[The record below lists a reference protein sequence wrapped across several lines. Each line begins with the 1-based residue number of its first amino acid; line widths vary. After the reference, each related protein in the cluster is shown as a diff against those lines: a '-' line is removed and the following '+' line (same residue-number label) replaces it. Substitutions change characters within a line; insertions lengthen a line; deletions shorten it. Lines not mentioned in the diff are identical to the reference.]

1 MMPMAIEDALATWLG
16 NQRWFAGKGQGLRDL
31 AIVADTELV
40 SGDPELRHMIVTV
53 SHGTA
58 ADYYQLLIGLRRRL
72 PARLKHARIGPS
84 GDGRQAYDALHDAD
98 LTKTLLAGIAA
109 DAEIGSLRMR
119 TIPGASFGT
128 DRDSLVLGSEQS
140 NTSLVYGEESILKV
154 FRRLSPGPN
163 PDLEVTTAL
172 HRLGSPQVAE
182 PLGWIETR
190 LEGAPTS
197 LAILSRYL
205 RLATDGWTLAAT
217 SVRDLYATVGEANA
231 STGDTTHAESP
242 ESLPSA
248 AGGHRGVRGVVP
260 PGGAVGGAPD
270 TMAPFAIGRATG
282 GVRGV
287 VPPGDRPSGAQPGA
301 GDAGGDF
308 AGESRRLGIA
318 TAQVHADLAAAFG
331 TDELGKDAL
340 GELTE
345 WMYRKLDLAVAAVP
359 ELAKHVDMI
368 SDAYSELAK
377 LSGPFPVQR
386 VHGDYHLGQ
395 VLRTETGWVVLDF
408 EGEPASPLAQRRAR
422 SSPLRDVAGMLRS
435 FDYAARHQ
443 LIGHPGQA
451 VLSDVARDWVR
462 RNASAFCVGYAEAGG
477 LDPVANQVL
486 LRALQL
492 DKAVYEVLY
501 EARHRPSWLP
511 IPLDSL
517 AEF

>member
-1 MMPMAIEDALATWLG
+1 MAIEDTLATWLG
-16 NQRWFAGKGQGLRDL
+16 EQRWFAGKGQELHDL
-31 AIVADTELV
+31 AIVADAQLLA
-40 SGDPELRHMIVTV
+40 GDPELRHLIVAV
-53 SHGTA
+53 SHATSV
-58 ADYYQLLIGLRRRL
+58 DYYQVLVGLRRRL
-72 PARLKHARIGPS
+72 PGRLKHARIGAWDGGQDDS
-84 GDGRQAYDALHDAD
+84 GKVAYDALHDAD
-98 LTKTLLAGIAA
+98 LTTPLLAGIAA
-109 DAEIGSLRMR
+109 NAEIGSLRLQAL
-119 TIPGASFGT
+119 PEASFTTGL
-128 DRDSLVLGSEQS
+128 DSLVLGSEQS

-172 HRLGSPQVAE
+172 AKLGSPQGAE

-190 LEGAPTS
+190 LEGVPTS

-217 SVRDLYATVGEANA
+217 SVRDLYA
-231 STGDTTHAESP
+231 
-242 ESLPSA
+242 
-248 AGGHRGVRGVVP
+248 
-260 PGGAVGGAPD
+260 AVGDASDRDQNDRSAEGNPAD
-270 TMAPFAIGRATG
+270 KVRAAD
-282 GVRGV
+282 V
-287 VPPGDRPSGAQPGA
+287 
-301 GDAGGDF
+301 GGDF
-308 AGESRRLGIA
+308 AGEARRLGIA

-331 TDELGKDAL
+331 TDELGTDAV

-345 WMYRKLDLAVAAVP
+345 RMYRKLDLAVAAVP

-368 SDAYSELAK
+368 SDAFSELAK

-408 EGEPASPLAQRRAR
+408 EGEPATPLAQRRAR

-435 FDYAARHQ
+435 FDDGARHQ

-451 VLSDVARDWVR
+451 ARNDAARDWVR

-486 LRALQL
+486 LRG
-492 DKAVYEVLY
+492 
-501 EARHRPSWLP
+501 
-511 IPLDSL
+511 
-517 AEF
+517 

>member
-1 MMPMAIEDALATWLG
+1 MAIEDALAAWLG
-16 NQRWFAGKGQGLRDL
+16 NQRWFAGKGQELRDL
-31 AIVADTELV
+31 AIVADTEFLA
-40 SGDPELRHMIVTV
+40 GDPGLRHLIVAV

-58 ADYYQLLIGLRRRL
+58 VDYYQVLIGLRRRL
-72 PARLKHARIGPS
+72 PARLRHARIGPS
-84 GDGRQAYDALHDAD
+84 GDGRQVYDALHDAD

-109 DAEIGSLRMR
+109 DAETGTLRMHA
-119 TIPGASFGT
+119 IPGARFDTGL
-128 DRDSLVLGSEQS
+128 DSLVLGGEQS

-172 HRLGSPQVAE
+172 ARLGSPQVAE

-190 LEGAPTS
+190 LEGVPTS
-197 LAILSRYL
+197 LGILSRYL

-217 SVRDLYATVGEANA
+217 SVRDLYAAVGDANDRDQSDMA
-231 STGDTTHAESP
+231 AGDKGTARV
-242 ESLPSA
+242 SA
-248 AGGHRGVRGVVP
+248 A
-260 PGGAVGGAPD
+260 
-270 TMAPFAIGRATG
+270 
-282 GVRGV
+282 
-287 VPPGDRPSGAQPGA
+287 
-301 GDAGGDF
+301 DAGGDF

-331 TDELGKDAL
+331 TDQLGTDAA

-345 WMYRKLDLAVAAVP
+345 RMFRKLDLAVAAVP

-377 LSGPFPVQR
+377 LSGHSPVQR

-395 VLRTETGWVVLDF
+395 VMRTETGWVVLDF
-408 EGEPASPLAQRRAR
+408 EGEPATPLAQRRAR

-451 VLSDVARDWVR
+451 ALSDAARDWVR
-462 RNASAFCVGYAEAGG
+462 RNTSAFCVGYAEAGG

>member
-1 MMPMAIEDALATWLG
+1 MAIEDALATWLG
-16 NQRWFAGKGQGLRDL
+16 HQRWFAGKGQELRDL

-40 SGDPELRHMIVTV
+40 VGDPELRHLIVAA

-58 ADYYQLLIGLRRRL
+58 VDYYQVLVGLRRRL

-84 GDGRQAYDALHDAD
+84 GDGRQAYDALHDAE
-98 LTKTLLAGIAA
+98 LTKTLLAGVAA
-109 DAEIGSLRMR
+109 DAETGSLRMHA
-119 TIPGASFGT
+119 IPGARFDTGL
-128 DRDSLVLGSEQS
+128 DSLVLGSEQS
-140 NTSLVYGEESILKV
+140 NTSLVFGDESILKV

-172 HRLGSPQVAE
+172 ARLGSPQVAE

-197 LAILSRYL
+197 LALLSRYL
-205 RLATDGWTLAAT
+205 RLATDGWSLAAT
-217 SVRDLYATVGEANA
+217 SVRDLYATVEDATAN
-231 STGDTTHAESP
+231 DTSGNQVP
-242 ESLPSA
+242 EPH
-248 AGGHRGVRGVVP
+248 GQ
-260 PGGAVGGAPD
+260 
-270 TMAPFAIGRATG
+270 RAWGSG
-282 GVRGV
+282 GVPQGERS
-287 VPPGDRPSGAQPGA
+287 VPPGDNRVRAA
-301 GDAGGDF
+301 DAGGDF

-331 TDELGKDAL
+331 TDELGADAT
-340 GELTE
+340 GALTE
-345 WMYRKLDLAVAAVP
+345 QMYRKLDLAVAAVP

-408 EGEPASPLAQRRAR
+408 EGEPATPLAQRRAR

-451 VLSDVARDWVR
+451 ALSDAARDWVR

-477 LDPVANQVL
+477 PDPVSNQVL

>member
-1 MMPMAIEDALATWLG
+1 MAIEDALATWLG
-16 NQRWFAGKGQGLRDL
+16 NQRWFAGKGQELRDL
-31 AIVADTELV
+31 AIVADTELLA
-40 SGDPELRHMIVTV
+40 GDPGLRHLIVAV

-58 ADYYQLLIGLRRRL
+58 VDYYQVLIGLRRRL
-72 PARLKHARIGPS
+72 PARLRHARIGPS
-84 GDGRQAYDALHDAD
+84 GDGRQVYDALHDAD

-109 DAEIGSLRMR
+109 DAETGTLRMHA
-119 TIPGASFGT
+119 IPGAQFDTGL
-128 DRDSLVLGSEQS
+128 DSLVLGAEQS

-172 HRLGSPQVAE
+172 ARLGSPQVAE

-190 LEGAPTS
+190 LEGVPTS
-197 LAILSRYL
+197 LGILSRYL

-217 SVRDLYATVGEANA
+217 SVRDLYA
-231 STGDTTHAESP
+231 
-242 ESLPSA
+242 
-248 AGGHRGVRGVVP
+248 
-260 PGGAVGGAPD
+260 AVGDAND
-270 TMAPFAIGRATG
+270 RDQNDMATG
-282 GVRGV
+282 ER
-287 VPPGDRPSGAQPGA
+287 SGRVWAA
-301 GDAGGDF
+301 DAGGDF

-318 TAQVHADLAAAFG
+318 TGQVHADLASAFG
-331 TDELGKDAL
+331 TDQLGPDAT

-345 WMYRKLDLAVAAVP
+345 RMFRKLDLAVAAVP

-408 EGEPASPLAQRRAR
+408 EGEPATPLAQRRAR

-451 VLSDVARDWVR
+451 VLNDAARDWVR
-462 RNASAFCVGYAEAGG
+462 RNASAFCAGYAEAGG

>member
-1 MMPMAIEDALATWLG
+1 MAIEDALATWLG
-16 NQRWFAGKGQGLRDL
+16 NQRWFAGKGQELRDL
-31 AIVADTELV
+31 AIVADTELLA
-40 SGDPELRHMIVTV
+40 GDPELRHLIVAV

-58 ADYYQLLIGLRRRL
+58 VDYYQVLVGLRRRL

-98 LTKTLLAGIAA
+98 LTKPLLAGIAA
-109 DAEIGSLRMR
+109 DAEIGSLRMHA
-119 TIPGASFGT
+119 IPGARFDTGL
-128 DRDSLVLGSEQS
+128 DSLVLGSEQS
-140 NTSLVYGEESILKV
+140 NTSLVYGDESILKV

-172 HRLGSPQVAE
+172 ARLGSPQVAE
-182 PLGWIETR
+182 PLGWMETR
-190 LEGAPTS
+190 LDGAPTS
-197 LAILSRYL
+197 LALLSRFL

-217 SVRDLYATVGEANA
+217 SVRDLYGAVEEATANGQA
-231 STGDTTHAESP
+231 TELPGSSP
-242 ESLPSA
+242 P
-248 AGGHRGVRGVVP
+248 RGVRAWGSGGVP
-260 PGGAVGGAPD
+260 PGEPWGS
-270 TMAPFAIGRATG
+270 G
-282 GVRGV
+282 GVPPGERS
-287 VPPGDRPSGAQPGA
+287 VPPGDNRVRAA
-301 GDAGGDF
+301 DAGGDF

-331 TDELGKDAL
+331 TDELGADAA
-340 GELTE
+340 GQLTE
-345 WMYRKLDLAVAAVP
+345 QMYRKLDLAVAAVP

-408 EGEPASPLAQRRAR
+408 EGEPATPLAQRRAR

-443 LIGHPGQA
+443 LLGHPGQA
-451 VLSDVARDWVR
+451 ALSDAARDWVR

>member
-1 MMPMAIEDALATWLG
+1 MAVEDALAAWLG
-16 NQRWFAGKGQGLRDL
+16 TQRWFAGKGQGLRDL
-31 AIVADTELV
+31 AIVADTELI
-40 SGDPELRHMIVTV
+40 SGDPELRHLIVAV
-53 SHGTA
+53 SYGTA
-58 ADYYQLLIGLRRRL
+58 VDYYQVPVGLRRRL
-72 PARLKHARIGPS
+72 PARLRHARIGPS

-98 LTKTLLAGIAA
+98 LTRPLLAGIAA
-109 DAEIGSLRMR
+109 DAEIGSIRMR
-119 TIPGASFGT
+119 TIPGARFDP

-140 NTSLVYGEESILKV
+140 NTSLVYGDESILKV

-172 HRLGSPQVAE
+172 ARLGSPQVAE

-190 LEGAPTS
+190 LEGVPTS

-217 SVRDLYATVGEANA
+217 SVRDLYGTVGEATA
-231 STGDTTHAESP
+231 SSMGDTGSSESP
-242 ESLPSA
+242 SSA
-248 AGGHRGVRGVVP
+248 AGGLRGVRGVSP
-260 PGGAVGGAPD
+260 REGAGGAPD
-270 TMAPFAIGRATG
+270 TVAGSAIGRASG

-287 VPPGDRPSGAQPGA
+287 VPPGD
-301 GDAGGDF
+301 AGGDF
-308 AGESRRLGIA
+308 AGEARRLGVA

-331 TDELGKDAL
+331 TDELGADAL

-345 WMYRKLDLAVAAVP
+345 RMYRKLDLAVAGVP

-368 SDAYSELAK
+368 SDSYSELAK

-408 EGEPASPLAQRRAR
+408 EGEPATPLAQRRAR

-443 LIGHPGQA
+443 LIGHPDQA
-451 VLSDVARDWVR
+451 SLSDAARDWVR
-462 RNASAFCVGYAEAGG
+462 RNASAFCLGYAEAGG
-477 LDPVANQVL
+477 LDPVANHVL
-486 LRALQL
+486 LRALRL